1 MADQP
6 QRHPQT
12 GQFVAPTGMTQ
23 YTGKQ
28 IRNGAT
34 GSTSVPAPADNPS
47 VSDAA
52 LAEIRATKAGQ
63 AAAQQKILSRP
74 RQADIGSAP

>member
-52 LAEIRATKAGQ
+52 LAEIRRPKRARQ
-63 AAAQQKILSRP
+63 RRSR
-74 RQADIGSAP
+74 RSSADPPG